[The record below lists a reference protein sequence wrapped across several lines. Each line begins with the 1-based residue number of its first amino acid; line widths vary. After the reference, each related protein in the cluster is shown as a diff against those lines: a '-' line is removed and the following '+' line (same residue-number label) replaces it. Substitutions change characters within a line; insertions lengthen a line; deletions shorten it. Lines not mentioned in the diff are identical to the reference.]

1 MARVDRSTAETERS
15 DLELVAMALAQD
27 PAGFRS
33 IMRRYN
39 RRLFRIARG
48 ILRDDAMAEDAVQE
62 AYLQAFRH
70 LADFKGASAFST
82 WLTRIVMNEALS
94 RRRKVMRNPET
105 PLDTA
110 PMQSRILDFPT
121 GSQINNPEITMA
133 QRQILKL
140 VETATDSLPEE
151 FRLVFIARVI
161 EEMSVEETAE
171 LLSLKPETVRSR
183 LHRARALLRRQ
194 LDQLIGPVALDA
206 FPFAGWKCDRLT
218 ERVMGNL
225 LGK

>member
-1 MARVDRSTAETERS
+1 MAQHAEISIAERS
-15 DLELVAMALAQD
+15 DPELVAMALARD
-27 PAGFRS
+27 PAGFRA

-48 ILRDDAMAEDAVQE
+48 ILRDDAMAEDALQD
-62 AYLQAFRH
+62 AYLKAFRH
-70 LADFKGASAFST
+70 LADFQGTSAFST
-82 WLTRIVMNEALS
+82 WLTRIVMNEALARLRKA
-94 RRRKVMRNPET
+94 RRTPEM
-105 PLDTA
+105 PVDT
-110 PMQSRILDFPT
+110 MQGRILDFPT
-121 GSQINNPEITMA
+121 GSPIDNPETSMA

-140 VETATDSLPEE
+140 VEEATDSLPEE

-171 LLSLKPETVRSR
+171 MLSLKPETVRSR

-194 LDQLIGPVALDA
+194 LDEMIGPIAMDA

-218 ERVMGNL
+218 ERVMGEL
-225 LGK
+225 TGE

>member
-1 MARVDRSTAETERS
+1 MAQQAEISIADRS
-15 DLELVAMALAQD
+15 DGELVALALARD
-27 PAGFRS
+27 PEGFRA

-48 ILRDDAMAEDAVQE
+48 ILRDDAMAEDALQD
-62 AYLQAFRH
+62 AYLKAFRH
-70 LADFKGASAFST
+70 LADFHGASAFST
-82 WLTRIVMNEALS
+82 WLTRIVMNEALGRLRKTS
-94 RRRKVMRNPET
+94 RTPEV
-105 PLDTA
+105 PLDA
-110 PMQSRILDFPT
+110 GQMQSRILDFPS
-121 GSQINNPEITMA
+121 GSPIDNPEITMA

-140 VETATDSLPEE
+140 VEEATDSLPED

-171 LLSLKPETVRSR
+171 MLSLKPETVRSR

-194 LDQLIGPVALDA
+194 LDEMIGPIAMDA

-218 ERVMGNL
+218 EQVMGKL
-225 LGK
+225 MER

>member
-1 MARVDRSTAETERS
+1 MAQQAEISIEERS
-15 DLELVAMALAQD
+15 DPELVAMALARD
-27 PAGFRS
+27 PAGFRA

-48 ILRDDAMAEDAVQE
+48 ILRDDAMAEDALQD
-62 AYLQAFRH
+62 AYLKAFRH
-70 LADFKGASAFST
+70 LADFQGTSAFST
-82 WLTRIVMNEALS
+82 WLTRIVMNEALGRLRKA
-94 RRRKVMRNPET
+94 RRTPEM
-105 PLDTA
+105 PVDT
-110 PMQSRILDFPT
+110 MQGRILDFPT
-121 GSQINNPEITMA
+121 GSPIDNPETSMA

-140 VETATDSLPEE
+140 VEEATDSLPEE

-171 LLSLKPETVRSR
+171 MLSLKPETVRSR

-194 LDQLIGPVALDA
+194 LDEMIGPIAMDA

-218 ERVMGNL
+218 EKVMRAL
-225 LGK
+225 MER

>member
-1 MARVDRSTAETERS
+1 MAQQAEISIEGRS
-15 DLELVAMALAQD
+15 DPELVAMALARD
-27 PAGFRS
+27 PAGFRA

-48 ILRDDAMAEDAVQE
+48 ILRDDAMAEEALQD
-62 AYLQAFRH
+62 AYLKAFRH
-70 LADFKGASAFST
+70 LGDFQGTSAFST
-82 WLTRIVMNEALS
+82 WLTRIVMNEALGRLRKA
-94 RRRKVMRNPET
+94 RRTPEM
-105 PLDTA
+105 PVDT
-110 PMQSRILDFPT
+110 MQGRILDFPT
-121 GSQINNPEITMA
+121 GSPIDNPETSMA

-140 VETATDSLPEE
+140 VEEATDSLPEE

-171 LLSLKPETVRSR
+171 MLSLKPETVRSR

-194 LDQLIGPVALDA
+194 LDEMIGPIAMDA

-218 ERVMGNL
+218 EKVMERL
-225 LGK
+225 VVR

>member
-1 MARVDRSTAETERS
+1 MAQQAEISIADRS
-15 DLELVAMALAQD
+15 DGELVAMALARD
-27 PAGFRS
+27 PEGFRA

-48 ILRDDAMAEDAVQE
+48 ILRDDAMAEDALQD
-62 AYLQAFRH
+62 AYLKAFRH
-70 LADFKGASAFST
+70 LADFHGASAFST
-82 WLTRIVMNEALS
+82 WLTRIVMNEALGRLRKE
-94 RRRKVMRNPET
+94 RRTPEV
-105 PLDTA
+105 PADTA
-110 PMQSRILDFPT
+110 TMQSRVLDFPT
-121 GSQINNPEITMA
+121 GSPIDNPEITMA

-140 VETATDSLPEE
+140 VEEATDSLPEE

-171 LLSLKPETVRSR
+171 MLSLKPETVRSR

-194 LDQLIGPVALDA
+194 LDELIGPVALDA

-218 ERVMGNL
+218 ERVMSQLMGR
-225 LGK
+225 

>member
-1 MARVDRSTAETERS
+1 MAQQAEISIAERS
-15 DLELVAMALAQD
+15 DPELVAMALARD
-27 PAGFRS
+27 PAGFRA

-48 ILRDDAMAEDAVQE
+48 ILRDDAMAEDALQD
-62 AYLQAFRH
+62 AYLKAFRH
-70 LADFKGASAFST
+70 LANFQGTSAFST
-82 WLTRIVMNEALS
+82 WLTRIVMNEALARLRKA
-94 RRRKVMRNPET
+94 RRTPEM
-105 PLDTA
+105 PVDT
-110 PMQSRILDFPT
+110 MQGRILDFPT
-121 GSQINNPEITMA
+121 GSPIDNPETSMA

-140 VETATDSLPEE
+140 VEEATDSLPEE

-171 LLSLKPETVRSR
+171 MLSLKPETVRSR

-194 LDQLIGPVALDA
+194 LDEMIGPIAMDA

-218 ERVMGNL
+218 ERVMRELTGE
-225 LGK
+225 

>member
-1 MARVDRSTAETERS
+1 MAQQVERAAAERS
-15 DLELVAMALAQD
+15 DPELVAMALARD
-27 PAGFRS
+27 PQGFRA

-48 ILRDDAMAEDAVQE
+48 ILRDDAMAEDALQD
-62 AYLQAFRH
+62 AYLKAFRH
-70 LADFKGASAFST
+70 LADFQGASAFST
-82 WLTRIVMNEALS
+82 WLTRIVMNEALGRLRKAS
-94 RRRKVMRNPET
+94 RTPEV
-105 PLDTA
+105 PVDTA
-110 PMQSRILDFPT
+110 RMQSRILDFPT
-121 GSQINNPEITMA
+121 GSPIDNPETTMA

-140 VETATDSLPEE
+140 VEEATDSLPEE

-194 LDQLIGPVALDA
+194 LDELIGPIALDA

-218 ERVMGNL
+218 ERVMGEL
-225 LGK
+225 MGR

>member
-1 MARVDRSTAETERS
+1 MAQQAEISIEERS
-15 DLELVAMALAQD
+15 DPELVAMALARD
-27 PAGFRS
+27 VRGFRA

-48 ILRDDAMAEDAVQE
+48 ILRDDAMAEDALQE
-62 AYLQAFRH
+62 AYLKAFRH
-70 LADFKGASAFST
+70 LGDFEGASAFST
-82 WLTRIVMNEALS
+82 WLTRIVMNEALARLRKA
-94 RRRKVMRNPET
+94 RRTPEV
-105 PLDTA
+105 PVDT
-110 PMQSRILDFPT
+110 MQGRILDFPT
-121 GSQINNPEITMA
+121 GSPIDNPETSMA

-140 VETATDSLPEE
+140 VEEATDNLPEE

-171 LLSLKPETVRSR
+171 MLSLKPETVRSR

-194 LDQLIGPVALDA
+194 LDAMIGPIAMDA

-218 ERVMGNL
+218 EKVMGEL
-225 LGK
+225 MGR

>member
-1 MARVDRSTAETERS
+1 MAQYAEISAAEKS
-15 DLELVAMALAQD
+15 DAELVALALARD
-27 PAGFRS
+27 PAAFRA

-48 ILRDDAMAEDAVQE
+48 ILRDDALAEDALQD
-62 AYLQAFRH
+62 AYLKTFRH
-70 LADFKGASAFST
+70 LADFQGASAFST
-82 WLTRIVMNEALS
+82 WLTRIVMNEALGRLRKAS
-94 RRRKVMRNPET
+94 RTPEVSI
-105 PLDTA
+105 DTA
-110 PMQSRILDFPT
+110 QMQSRILDFPT
-121 GSQINNPEITMA
+121 GSPIDNPEITMA

-140 VETATDSLPEE
+140 VEEATDNLPEE

-194 LDQLIGPVALDA
+194 LDEMIGPIAMDA
-206 FPFAGWKCDRLT
+206 FPFAGWKCDQLT
-218 ERVMGNL
+218 ERVMGEL
-225 LGK
+225 MGR